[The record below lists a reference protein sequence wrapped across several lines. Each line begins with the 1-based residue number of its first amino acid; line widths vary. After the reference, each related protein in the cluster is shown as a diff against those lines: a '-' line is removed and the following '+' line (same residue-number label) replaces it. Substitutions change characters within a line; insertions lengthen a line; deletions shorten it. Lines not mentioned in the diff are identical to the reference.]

1 MISVSG
7 ADKLK
12 TGVNKVQIVVQA
24 ENGVKKTYTIQ
35 VTRGAAQ
42 QESQDTQQKGETQA
56 PADGQQYFTIDETNL
71 YLTDSIPDRYVL
83 DGFVKDTVT
92 LWENQYPCMRKDGID
107 TPLRLLYLVDENGQN
122 GALYMLDLDDP
133 EEIYPFVCMN
143 YNQYKHTIGE
153 ETTSAEASTQEGE
166 TGLFQSTESQMRL
179 ILCAFVVVVLILLI
193 IIVVLI
199 VKRKKDDD
207 DPYDDFY
214 DDDDDDDEDYDDPDD
229 EKLYETDDPD
239 DTGISKR
246 YGKETF
252 RKKGGFMQQRA
263 QSVLAKTVSLLEEIE
278 RNTLFVSLSRGVFAD
293 IKRPPDGGKGLDG
306 VVAKEDDYFNPF
318 IEIFLKNKTADKEE
332 AK

>member
-1 MISVSG
+1 M
-7 ADKLK
+7 
-12 TGVNKVQIVVQA
+12 
-24 ENGVKKTYTIQ
+24 
-35 VTRGAAQ
+35 
-42 QESQDTQQKGETQA
+42 
-56 PADGQQYFTIDETNL
+56 
-71 YLTDSIPDRYVL
+71 

-252 RKKGGFMQQRA
+252 RKK
-263 QSVLAKTVSLLEEIE
+263 
-278 RNTLFVSLSRGVFAD
+278 AD
-293 IKRPPDGGKGLDG
+293 LCI
-306 VVAKEDDYFNPF
+306 NC
-318 IEIFLKNKTADKEE
+318 
-332 AK
+332 

>member
-1 MISVSG
+1 M
-7 ADKLK
+7 
-12 TGVNKVQIVVQA
+12 N
-24 ENGVKKTYTIQ
+24 
-35 VTRGAAQ
+35 
-42 QESQDTQQKGETQA
+42 
-56 PADGQQYFTIDETNL
+56 
-71 YLTDSIPDRYVL
+71 
-83 DGFVKDTVT
+83 GFVKDTVT

-252 RKKGGFMQQRA
+252 RKKGGFMH
-263 QSVLAKTVSLLEEIE
+263 KLLE
-278 RNTLFVSLSRGVFAD
+278 GM
-293 IKRPPDGGKGLDG
+293 
-306 VVAKEDDYFNPF
+306 EDDLDDNLEDDLDDPEEDTDDREKSGRSERT
-318 IEIFLKNKTADKEE
+318 ITGMQMMKISCCRKNWQKKFEAPCSEE
-332 AK
+332 RRKQPKKIPMTISNLLICRIVTGGINFDSIYR